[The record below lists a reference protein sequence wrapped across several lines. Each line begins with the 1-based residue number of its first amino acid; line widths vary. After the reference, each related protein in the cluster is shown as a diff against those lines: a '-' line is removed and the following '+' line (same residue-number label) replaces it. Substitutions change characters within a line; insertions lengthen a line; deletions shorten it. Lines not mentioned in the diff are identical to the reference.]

1 MFLISFGLCVG
12 LLSGKLYM
20 GSCKLVCN
28 FRQLIKLM
36 SGVKFKGRY
45 ADVMQIENNAT

>member
-20 GSCKLVCN
+20 VSCKLVGN

-36 SGVKFKGRY
+36 SGVEFNVRY
-45 ADVMQIENNAT
+45 ADVMQIENHVT